1 MAQGSD
7 GKIFYMCDSEN
18 EECDPQSGS
27 AKQSPGT
34 DMDEDFKMKPSS
46 SLQLILAS
54 ISQARSRECPFVS
67 HGTAPF
73 RFVLFISEYCDSQ
86 LSLLHYC
93 LLTSDRPETVSLG
106 LSHGVD

>member
-18 EECDPQSGS
+18 EECDAQSGS

-93 LLTSDRPETVSLG
+93 LLTSDRPETVSLFR
-106 LSHGVD
+106 LA